1 MPCWT
6 GKWKGG
12 RTYRTQEGR
21 TVYVLRKMVQGKHY
35 EITLEARNEMEA
47 EAELALFLRDP
58 GAYQTRSEAARTQND
73 AAVYLDAETVGRF
86 LEYLQ
91 GQGRTARYVRDVGT
105 YLAAWAEALAG
116 RNLRRLTLQEVL
128 RELARHKTARKNR
141 ITALKS
147 FTAWLR
153 EGEAVLPVA
162 EDCTLA
168 LKVPPARPAKAFR
181 EKGYSMRHV
190 EGIYAAINGWESDKY
205 GWKGTGRVTDVQP
218 VRDVLC
224 IHAKTGMHSTEIER
238 LARGEGTVTILKE
251 HGEISAT
258 IKFVHKSGRV
268 HVQSIDHQTLA
279 AVQRLRA
286 RAAAPV
292 ESYIRKVVAKAAAR
306 AGMEPVRFGE
316 LRHSFVTWA
325 SECGLEVR
333 PKSGG
338 LPLAAVAAVVGH
350 QSAATTKKFYENVRV
365 PPMIKVPLKLEHPD
379 DPPFFGAGSVEDSGS
394 SGGLHHGQP
403 VPSASPL
410 EHTAPHGVQV
420 NGEAHRWMT

>member
-47 EAELALFLRDP
+47 EAELALFLRGP

-153 EGEAVLPVA
+153 EVEAVLPVA

-168 LKVPPARPAKAFR
+168 LKVPLALGLHREGDINLSAQRTGPAHRAK
-181 EKGYSMRHV
+181 V
-190 EGIYAAINGWESDKY
+190 GI
-205 GWKGTGRVTDVQP
+205 
-218 VRDVLC
+218 
-224 IHAKTGMHSTEIER
+224 
-238 LARGEGTVTILKE
+238 
-251 HGEISAT
+251 
-258 IKFVHKSGRV
+258 
-268 HVQSIDHQTLA
+268 
-279 AVQRLRA
+279 
-286 RAAAPV
+286 APV
-292 ESYIRKVVAKAAAR
+292 LPRSLVLVVAVDERGLWAH
-306 AGMEPVRFGE
+306 GDE
-316 LRHSFVTWA
+316 L
-325 SECGLEVR
+325 
-333 PKSGG
+333 
-338 LPLAAVAAVVGH
+338 
-350 QSAATTKKFYENVRV
+350 
-365 PPMIKVPLKLEHPD
+365 
-379 DPPFFGAGSVEDSGS
+379 
-394 SGGLHHGQP
+394 
-403 VPSASPL
+403 
-410 EHTAPHGVQV
+410 PHLY
-420 NGEAHRWMT
+420 

>member
-168 LKVPPARPAKAFR
+168 RLFVLPGNCLLRLRRLFRAVQQPHARVPLVRIRSRTMGGSAWT
-181 EKGYSMRHV
+181 S
-190 EGIYAAINGWESDKY
+190 
-205 GWKGTGRVTDVQP
+205 GTRDLENPFQQVVSP
-218 VRDVLC
+218 VNHPGSRGVLW
-224 IHAKTGMHSTEIER
+224 
-238 LARGEGTVTILKE
+238 
-251 HGEISAT
+251 
-258 IKFVHKSGRV
+258 RV
-268 HVQSIDHQTLA
+268 H
-279 AVQRLRA
+279 
-286 RAAAPV
+286 
-292 ESYIRKVVAKAAAR
+292 
-306 AGMEPVRFGE
+306 
-316 LRHSFVTWA
+316 
-325 SECGLEVR
+325 
-333 PKSGG
+333 
-338 LPLAAVAAVVGH
+338 
-350 QSAATTKKFYENVRV
+350 
-365 PPMIKVPLKLEHPD
+365 
-379 DPPFFGAGSVEDSGS
+379 
-394 SGGLHHGQP
+394 
-403 VPSASPL
+403 
-410 EHTAPHGVQV
+410 GV
-420 NGEAHRWMT
+420 